1 MINTNLSSD
10 GFFPFSDSIDVA
22 NKFGVKN
29 IIQPGGSI
37 RDKIVID
44 SCNQYN
50 ITMVLTGQRMFYH

>member
-37 RDKIVID
+37 RDQIVID
-44 SCNQYN
+44 RCNHYN
-50 ITMVLTGQRMFYH
+50 MTMILTGQRMFYH